1 MADEG
6 LITNTSRMSPF
17 WRLVTAIVIAQVIWL
32 KDAMVST
39 VLANMFIATTGGQ
52 MLRLLV

>member
-1 MADEG
+1 
-6 LITNTSRMSPF
+6 MSPF